1 MNTLPVPYT
10 NSWQISND
18 SNSTDQNYII
28 QSWCS
33 LTIYKH
39 SENFA
44 QKTIN
49 IVWLSWQKWI
59 KIVWKFSRPMWNS
72 STNISQTELSVRHSL
87 DPPFIVEF
95 LELSKHLPVRL
106 SVGGVAAAA
115 RLTDRPGNVERL
127 VWTYVIGRYILLWK
141 EQIHIWILLETSK
154 ENLKMKFFFTKI
166 VIFICTGVM
175 TKTLW
180 KVLRWANKNLWTF
193 EKYITFTFT
202 DTIILSK
209 ESDVYCIRFI
219 IQKYKHGCIFHSKI
233 ICIKFSF

>member
-1 MNTLPVPYT
+1 MTNSVSRLICHKIVCLLIFHVWNLWKGVKSIIWKPWTVEISYLRLNMLKLMNTLPVPYT

-33 LTIYKH
+33 STIYKH

-72 STNISQTELSVRHSL
+72 STNISQMELSVRHSL

-95 LELSKHLPVRL
+95 LELSKHLPIRL

-127 VWTYVIGRYILLWK
+127 VWTDVIGRYILL
-141 EQIHIWILLETSK
+141 
-154 ENLKMKFFFTKI
+154 
-166 VIFICTGVM
+166 
-175 TKTLW
+175 
-180 KVLRWANKNLWTF
+180 
-193 EKYITFTFT
+193 
-202 DTIILSK
+202 
-209 ESDVYCIRFI
+209 
-219 IQKYKHGCIFHSKI
+219 
-233 ICIKFSF
+233 

>member
-1 MNTLPVPYT
+1 MTNSVSWLIRHKIVCLLIFHVWNLWKGVKSIIWKPWTVEISYLRLNMLKLMNTLPVPYT

-33 LTIYKH
+33 STIYKH

-72 STNISQTELSVRHSL
+72 STNISQTELSARHSL

-95 LELSKHLPVRL
+95 LELSKHLPIRL
-106 SVGGVAAAA
+106 SVDGVAAAA

-154 ENLKMKFFFTKI
+154 ENLKMKFFF
-166 VIFICTGVM
+166 
-175 TKTLW
+175 L
-180 KVLRWANKNLWTF
+180 
-193 EKYITFTFT
+193 
-202 DTIILSK
+202 
-209 ESDVYCIRFI
+209 
-219 IQKYKHGCIFHSKI
+219 QKL
-233 ICIKFSF
+233 

>member
-33 LTIYKH
+33 STIYKH

-72 STNISQTELSVRHSL
+72 STNILSDWMTWRRCKTFSGPTFHCRVPGAFQA
-87 DPPFIVEF
+87 PPRPSVCWWGGCRCSADWPSRECWTTCVDLCHWAIYPP
-95 LELSKHLPVRL
+95 LERTNTQMNAPW
-106 SVGGVAAAA
+106 
-115 RLTDRPGNVERL
+115 D
-127 VWTYVIGRYILLWK
+127 
-141 EQIHIWILLETSK
+141 Q
-154 ENLKMKFFFTKI
+154 KI
-166 VIFICTGVM
+166 
-175 TKTLW
+175 
-180 KVLRWANKNLWTF
+180 
-193 EKYITFTFT
+193 
-202 DTIILSK
+202 
-209 ESDVYCIRFI
+209 
-219 IQKYKHGCIFHSKI
+219 
-233 ICIKFSF
+233 

>member
-1 MNTLPVPYT
+1 MTNSVSRLICHKIVCLLIFHVWNLWKGVKSIIWKPWTVEISYLRLNMLKLMNTLPVPYT

-33 LTIYKH
+33 STIYKH

-95 LELSKHLPVRL
+95 LELSKHLPIRL

-154 ENLKMKFFFTKI
+154 ENLKMKFFF
-166 VIFICTGVM
+166 
-175 TKTLW
+175 L
-180 KVLRWANKNLWTF
+180 
-193 EKYITFTFT
+193 
-202 DTIILSK
+202 
-209 ESDVYCIRFI
+209 
-219 IQKYKHGCIFHSKI
+219 QKL
-233 ICIKFSF
+233 

>member
-1 MNTLPVPYT
+1 MTNSVSRLICHKIVWLLIFHVWNLWKGVKSIIWKPWTVEISYLRLNMLKLMNTLPVPYT

-18 SNSTDQNYII
+18 SNSTDQSYII

-33 LTIYKH
+33 STIYKH

-95 LELSKHLPVRL
+95 LELSKHLPIRL

-154 ENLKMKFFFTKI
+154 ENLKMKFFF
-166 VIFICTGVM
+166 
-175 TKTLW
+175 L
-180 KVLRWANKNLWTF
+180 
-193 EKYITFTFT
+193 
-202 DTIILSK
+202 
-209 ESDVYCIRFI
+209 
-219 IQKYKHGCIFHSKI
+219 QKL
-233 ICIKFSF
+233 

>member
-1 MNTLPVPYT
+1 M
-10 NSWQISND
+10 
-18 SNSTDQNYII
+18 

-33 LTIYKH
+33 STIYKN

-44 QKTIN
+44 RKFIN
-49 IVWLSWQKWI
+49 KIWLPWRKWI
-59 KIVWKFSRPMWNS
+59 KIEWKFSKPIWHS

-141 EQIHIWILLETSK
+141 EQIHIWMLLETSK
-154 ENLKMKFFFTKI
+154 ENFKNEIFFFTK
-166 VIFICTGVM
+166 M
-175 TKTLW
+175 
-180 KVLRWANKNLWTF
+180 
-193 EKYITFTFT
+193 
-202 DTIILSK
+202 
-209 ESDVYCIRFI
+209 
-219 IQKYKHGCIFHSKI
+219 
-233 ICIKFSF
+233 